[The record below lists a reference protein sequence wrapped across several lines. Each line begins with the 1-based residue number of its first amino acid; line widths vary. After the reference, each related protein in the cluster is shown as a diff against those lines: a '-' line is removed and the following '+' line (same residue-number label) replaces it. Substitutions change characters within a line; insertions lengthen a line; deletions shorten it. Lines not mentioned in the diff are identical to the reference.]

1 MGLFSDKRAKE
12 EKIAEDKQKFIERY
26 DLEAL
31 SEDDVKELYDVHKTA
46 AFSYAQGLIA
56 QNIIII
62 KLLNRINNNLE
73 ELKNK

>member
-1 MGLFSDKRAKE
+1 MFGDKRAQE
-12 EKIAEDKQKFIERY
+12 EKKAENLQKFIERY

-31 SEDDVKELYDVHKTA
+31 SEDDARELYDVHKTA
-46 AFSYAQGLIA
+46 TFSYAQGLIA

>member
-1 MGLFSDKRAKE
+1 MEIKEHRKRK
-12 EKIAEDKQKFIERY
+12 KAENLQKFIERY